1 MTYVQTLTQVCVDA
15 DGCAQNQLD
24 DDNDGVMNSDDLCP
38 NTDPGA
44 IVDAVGCAQN
54 QIDDDNDGVMNSDDQ
69 CPNTPANT
77 AVDQNG
83 CELVDDTDGDGVLD
97 PDDLC
102 PDTPP
107 GTPVDSNGCPI
118 MTVLNAERNNTILGD
133 MFDRPFFLNVNIE
146 TEWSLYTYHA
156 SSGFTEVYT
165 QQIRL
170 PNFGEPLTSSIH
182 R

>member
-1 MTYVQTLTQVCVDA
+1 
-15 DGCAQNQLD
+15 
-24 DDNDGVMNSDDLCP
+24 MNSDDLCP

-44 IVDAVGCAQN
+44 VVDAVGCAQN

-107 GTPVDSNGCPI
+107 GTTVDSNGCPI

-133 MFDRPFFLNVNIE
+133 MYDRPFFLNVIVRDLH
-146 TEWSLYTYHA
+146 THILFDYI
-156 SSGFTEVYT
+156 VYP
-165 QQIRL
+165 QAGRMSYFRVL
-170 PNFGEPLTSSIH
+170 GDRWYRNRHDSFV
-182 R
+182 